1 MLAQFFNLPIPQ
13 RRLLMRLFLLL
24 LGLGLVLALI
34 PSPDTGEIQVNDKL
48 MHATAFFAYAVL
60 LDMAS
65 SKDFWRFQ
73 VPILLGYG
81 ALIEVLQSFTPWRM
95 FSVLDFVADA
105 VGLVVYW
112 LLFRMILK
120 VKSSA

>member
-1 MLAQFFNLPIPQ
+1 MLTQFFNLPIPQ

-34 PSPDTGEIQVNDKL
+34 PSPDTGGIQVNDKF

-95 FSVLDFVADA
+95 FSLLDFVADA

>member
-1 MLAQFFNLPIPQ
+1 MPTRFFNLPVPQ
-13 RRLLMRLFLLL
+13 RRLLMWLFLIL

-34 PSPDTGEIQVNDKL
+34 PSPDTGEIQLNDKL
-48 MHATAFFAYAVL
+48 LHTTAFFAYAAL

-65 SKDFWRFQ
+65 RKDFWRFQ

-95 FSVLDFVADA
+95 FSLLDFVADA
-105 VGLVVYW
+105 VGLMVYW